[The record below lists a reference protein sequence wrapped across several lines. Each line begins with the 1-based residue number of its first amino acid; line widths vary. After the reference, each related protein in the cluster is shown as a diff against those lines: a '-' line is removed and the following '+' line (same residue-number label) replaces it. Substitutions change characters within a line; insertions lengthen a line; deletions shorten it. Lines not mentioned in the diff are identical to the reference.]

1 MQSALDIFARPF
13 HGHRRRSHEAGAAR
27 LWNDMES
34 WEGDVES
41 LISRDVWQFMSSV
54 RAARAGGNIS

>member
-1 MQSALDIFARPF
+1 LLAPF
-13 HGHRRRSHEAGAAR
+13 TGIADEAMKAGAAR

-41 LISRDVWQFMSSV
+41 PISRDVWQFMSSV